1 MCGNNPAAVAD
12 YYIPK
17 LLDFPEGSKLHGIQ
31 DKQDYGDVSRMYKND
46 PSELAEFF
54 TLAQRE
60 LAILA
65 EEFDDHIG
73 GRYRAEPSR
82 NLIDLINILQ
92 DFSQDLIDST
102 GIRMTTRPADLM
114 EQLAGYLKFLK
125 HSNGSE
131 IPESTRKLSL
141 FVLKHNRLFNLTGV
155 QESRHATDGS
165 TDGAGAE
172 EPAPRVPEPAAN
184 DTGRKKIYSV
194 FISSTFED
202 LKEIRKA
209 VMEQLQ
215 LTEEYN
221 PIGMEAFTASDE
233 NQLDYIR
240 KKMEFI
246 DLYILIIGGRYGST
260 SSDRKTSYTER
271 EYEMAQK
278 HPDIKTLVFL
288 CKDPERLQQ
297 YQCEQDNSKLEQ
309 LERFRQRVSQN
320 RMVKYWQ
327 AEDRPKDIANMIY
340 RALNELDKKSLRG
353 WIRGPRT
360 SSTKGPNQDLDQAE
374 KDLDQAEKDLLD
386 KEITITGTGHCS
398 IPEDGISDL
407 YMRFTGKVGIPKLLQ
422 MMQPTI
428 QNPVSWTKAKRAIE
442 SNLCASLNA
451 RDFHMTMPCWTDLLT
466 ALSIHKLIH
475 KTPGEEDTIAITDT
489 GTEFIRRHPEQTTD
503 LKIKDT
509 HFEGKEAYT

>member
-12 YYIPK
+12 YYTPK
-17 LLDFPEGSKLHGIQ
+17 LLDFPERSELHDMQHTGA
-31 DKQDYGDVSRMYKND
+31 YGYVSRMYRNE
-46 PSELAEFF
+46 PLELAEFF
-54 TLAQRE
+54 TLVQTG

-65 EEFDDHIG
+65 EEFNDHIG
-73 GRYRAEPSR
+73 KHYLAEPSR
-82 NLIDLINILQ
+82 NLYDLINILQ
-92 DFSQDLIDST
+92 DFSQDLKDST
-102 GIRMTTRPADLM
+102 GIRMTTQPADLM

-131 IPESTRKLSL
+131 IPESTRKLPL
-141 FVLKHNRLFNLTGV
+141 FTLTHNRLFSLTGV

-165 TDGAGAE
+165 ADGAGAE

-233 NQLDYIR
+233 NQLDYIQ

-246 DLYILIIGGRYGST
+246 DLYVLIIGGRYGSI

-288 CKDPERLQQ
+288 CEDPERLQQ

-309 LERFRQRVSQN
+309 LERFRQRVKQN

-327 AEDRPKDIANMIY
+327 AEDRPEDIANMIY

-353 WIRGPRT
+353 WVRGPRA
-360 SSTKGPNQDLDQAE
+360 SSTKEPNQ
-374 KDLDQAEKDLLD
+374 DLDQAEKDLLD
-386 KEITITGTGHCS
+386 KEITITGTGHCDM
-398 IPEDGISDL
+398 PEDGISDL

-428 QNPVSWTKAKRAIE
+428 QNPVSWTKAKQAIE
-442 SNLCASLNA
+442 SNLCASLEA
-451 RDFHMTMPCWTDLLT
+451 RDFHMSMPCWTDLLT

-475 KTPGEEDTIAITDT
+475 KTPGEEDTITITDT

-509 HFEGKEAYT
+509 HFEGKEAYI